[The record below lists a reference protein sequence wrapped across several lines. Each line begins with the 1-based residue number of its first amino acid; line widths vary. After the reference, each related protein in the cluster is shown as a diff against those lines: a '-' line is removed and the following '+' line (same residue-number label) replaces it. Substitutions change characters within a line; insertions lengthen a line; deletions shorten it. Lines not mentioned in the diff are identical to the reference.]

1 MVMSNSDQG
10 GVTEGMASIGERLE
24 ETRKRRILT
33 QAELADKAGVA
44 LITVTRLENSKS
56 NVNPRADTV
65 RRLANALDV
74 DPAWLLFGDED
85 LKAAA

>member
-1 MVMSNSDQG
+1 MLWNLSLG
-10 GVTEGMASIGERLE
+10 GATDDMASIGERLE

-33 QAELADKAGVA
+33 QAELADRAGVA
-44 LITVTRLENSKS
+44 LITVTRLESSKS

-85 LKAAA
+85 SKAAA

>member
-1 MVMSNSDQG
+1 MV
-10 GVTEGMASIGERLE
+10 SIGERLE

-56 NVNPRADTV
+56 SVNPRADTV

-74 DPAWLLFGDED
+74 DPAWLLFGNEGP
-85 LKAAA
+85 KAAA